1 MYMRVYD
8 FDPQDVEAC
17 YLIAQCLRREKKI
30 RQALQWA
37 ERCVLREGE
46 NLKYLLQAAELN
58 IMLKRF
64 TKAGS
69 FIRRVK
75 QLEPEH
81 QRAAK
86 LEALIHA

>member
-1 MYMRVYD
+1 
-8 FDPQDVEAC
+8 
-17 YLIAQCLRREKKI
+17 
-30 RQALQWA
+30 
-37 ERCVLREGE
+37 VLREGE